1 MGSIISYLGSYNGVD
16 TLILQRLHVG
26 GEAMSD
32 ADAFEVLVLEHLAH
46 VGMRLNGDDLVPL
59 ISGGQELGELSSAR
73 RQIHDCGLGAVGD
86 AYAVEQDRDAV
97 CGERRA
103 MLVIQSGI
111 AKAALRRWVELTGWS
126 GRHDDSLKNTRN
138 NTPKMCKESTGINVM
153 NRGFSRETDKRREQ
167 MVEKMVGTN
176 KVERWFDVKQSKAS

>member
-59 ISGGQELGELSSAR
+59 ISGGQELGELSSTR

-97 CGERRA
+97 SGERRA

-126 GRHDDSLKNTRN
+126 GRHDDSLK
-138 NTPKMCKESTGINVM
+138 IQ
-153 NRGFSRETDKRREQ
+153 ETILRRCARRAQ
-167 MVEKMVGTN
+167 GLM
-176 KVERWFDVKQSKAS
+176 